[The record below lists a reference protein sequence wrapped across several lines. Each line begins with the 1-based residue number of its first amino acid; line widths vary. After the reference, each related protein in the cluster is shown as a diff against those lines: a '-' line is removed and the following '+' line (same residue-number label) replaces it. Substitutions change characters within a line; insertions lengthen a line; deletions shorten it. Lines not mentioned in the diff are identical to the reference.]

1 MNIIKALRLM
11 LLAGMVM
18 AGVLTTGTPAQAQV
32 AFTFRVGFAPPELP
46 VYEQPICPGDGYIWT
61 PGYWNW
67 DDEDGDY
74 YWVPGTWVL
83 APEPGYLWTPGYWGW
98 YDSAY
103 VFYPGYWGPVV
114 GFYGGI
120 NYGFGYFGR
129 GYEGGRWEG
138 GHFFYNRAVNRID
151 EREIRNV
158 YNTRVVERNDTRVSF
173 NGGRGGI
180 DARPSG
186 QEEAAARER
195 HVGPVAAQQQHI
207 NAARGDRS
215 LRASENHGRPP
226 VAATSRAGSF
236 SGGGV
241 EAARSGGN
249 YNPPANRGGNA
260 RTNAPA
266 EANRP
271 EARSAPETR
280 TDRPPNA
287 RNDNAGN
294 RPTYTHPS
302 DVPKHD
308 RPQAPQSSG
317 NPKADQKYQQ
327 QQEKVYQKQ
336 EQEHQKLQQ
345 KQDQEHQ
352 RAAQRQSN
360 EGQKQQM
367 EQRHQQQTQQM
378 EQRHSQ
384 QQQQVQRQAPQPR
397 QQPPHGGGE
406 PHH

>member
-1 MNIIKALRLM
+1 M
-11 LLAGMVM
+11 LLAAAMM
-18 AGVLTTGTPAQAQV
+18 AGVLAMGGPVKGQV
-32 AFTFRVGFAPPELP
+32 AFEFRVNFAPPELP

-61 PGYWNW
+61 PGYWAW
-67 DDEDGDY
+67 DDQHGDY

-98 YDSAY
+98 NDSAY

-120 NYGFGYFGR
+120 NYGFGYFGH
-129 GYEGGRWEG
+129 GYEGGRWDG
-138 GHFFYNRAVNRID
+138 GHFYYNRAVNRID
-151 EREIRNV
+151 ERQIRNV
-158 YNTRVVERNDTRVSF
+158 YNTPVQYRNENRVSF

-180 DARPSG
+180 EARPSQ

-195 HVGPVAAQQQHI
+195 HMGPVAAQQQHI

-226 VAATSRAGSF
+226 VAATPRAGSF

-260 RTNAPA
+260 GGNA
-266 EANRP
+266 
-271 EARSAPETR
+271 R
-280 TDRPPNA
+280 TDRPPSA
-287 RNDNAGN
+287 RNDNGGN
-294 RPTYTHPS
+294 RPTYTHPNE
-302 DVPKHD
+302 VPKHD
-308 RPQAPQSSG
+308 RPQPPTSSG

-327 QQEKVYQKQ
+327 QQEKMYQKQ
-336 EQEHQKLQQ
+336 NQEHQKLQQ

-352 RAAQRQSN
+352 RAAQKQAN
-360 EGQKQQM
+360 DAQKQQM

-378 EQRHSQ
+378 EQRHTQ
-384 QQQQVQRQAPQPR
+384 QQQQNQRQAPQPK